1 LGSRTG
7 KPGVYPGMMTAV
19 EPIVVTISHRLGR
32 DEAKRRIEGGLGAIR
47 GELARYVR
55 HVDYAWDGYRL
66 DFRVSAMMQTITGR
80 LEVYEEFVKVELALP
95 RLLHLLARR
104 ITGRIEHRG
113 AALLEAPKEKK

>member
-1 LGSRTG
+1 
-7 KPGVYPGMMTAV
+7 MITAAD
-19 EPIVVTISHRLGR
+19 PLVVTISHRLGR

-47 GELARYVR
+47 GELARYVKEI
-55 HVDYAWDGYRL
+55 DYTWDGYRL

-80 LEVYEEFVKVELALP
+80 LEVYEEFVTVELALP

-113 AALLEAPKEKK
+113 AALLEGPPNIKT

>member
-1 LGSRTG
+1 
-7 KPGVYPGMMTAV
+7 MMTAA

-66 DFRVSAMMQTITGR
+66 DFRVSAMLQRITGR
-80 LEVYEEFVKVELALP
+80 LEVYDDFVKVELALP

-113 AALLEAPKEKK
+113 AALLEAPKREE